1 METAGGLVPN
11 LVQEKVV
18 AHISTSVQDEK
29 ALGAKLSWEEE
40 QLDSK
45 CLPLKLPT
53 LAWRGGGGRSG
64 TMTSSLARKEARL
77 QSDVEDDELVEEE
90 ESPLVRKPP
99 QIHEE
104 KREVVAA
111 TTIESPKPVEQQEK
125 AEAIG
130 VEDTT
135 PSSGGGTL
143 AAASV
148 GEEEHQEIKEEP
160 CDQDL
165 LPDEEIEAPDTA
177 SPAAVVE
184 EIEEHQPPQLV
195 LPVEKLESVTA
206 KKETIEAK
214 ESEDCSCGLL
224 PALLFP
230 AYPWEPSSQDFQTG
244 QFLSHAV

>member
-1 METAGGLVPN
+1 
-11 LVQEKVV
+11 
-18 AHISTSVQDEK
+18 VQDEK
-29 ALGAKLSWEEE
+29 ALGAKLSWEEA

-45 CLPLKLPT
+45 CIPLKLPT
-53 LAWRGGGGRSG
+53 LAWRGGGGWSG

-77 QSDVEDDELVEEE
+77 QSDVEDDDELVEEE
-90 ESPLVRKPP
+90 GSPLVRKPP

-104 KREVVAA
+104 KRKVVAA

-135 PSSGGGTL
+135 PSSGRGTL

-165 LPDEEIEAPDTA
+165 LPDEDIEAPDTA
-177 SPAAVVE
+177 PPAAVV

-195 LPVEKLESVTA
+195 LPVDKLESVTA

-230 AYPWEPSSQDFQTG
+230 AYPWEPSSRDFRTG
-244 QFLSHAV
+244 QFLPHAV

>member
-18 AHISTSVQDEK
+18 PHISTSVQDEK
-29 ALGAKLSWEEE
+29 ALGAKLLWEEE

-53 LAWRGGGGRSG
+53 LAWRGGGGQSG
-64 TMTSSLARKEARL
+64 TVTSSVARKEARL
-77 QSDVEDDELVEEE
+77 QSDVKDDELVEEDE
-90 ESPLVRKPP
+90 KLLVRRPSR
-99 QIHEE
+99 IHEK
-104 KREVVAA
+104 KRKVVAA
-111 TTIESPKPVEQQEK
+111 TTIESPKPMEQQEN

-143 AAASV
+143 AAGSV
-148 GEEEHQEIKEEP
+148 GEEEQQEIKEEA

-165 LPDEEIEAPDTA
+165 LPDEEIEAHDTA
-177 SPAAVVE
+177 PPAAEVE

-195 LPVEKLESVTA
+195 KPVEKLDSVTA

-214 ESEDCSCGLL
+214 ESEDCSCGLV

-230 AYPWEPSSQDFQTG
+230 AYPWEPSSRDFQTG
-244 QFLSHAV
+244 QFLPHAV

>member
-1 METAGGLVPN
+1 MHV
-11 LVQEKVV
+11 
-18 AHISTSVQDEK
+18 STSVQDEK
-29 ALGAKLSWEEE
+29 PLGAQPLWEEE
-40 QLDSK
+40 QLSK

-53 LAWRGGGGRSG
+53 LAWRGGGRSG
-64 TMTSSLARKEARL
+64 TMTSSLAREEALL
-77 QSDVEDDELVEEE
+77 QSDVKDDELVEEE
-90 ESPLVRKPP
+90 ERHLVRKPR

-104 KREVVAA
+104 KREVVTA

-135 PSSGGGTL
+135 HSSGGGTL

-148 GEEEHQEIKEEP
+148 GEEEHQEIKEEA

-165 LPDEEIEAPDTA
+165 LPDEEIQAPDTA
-177 SPAAVVE
+177 CPAAAVE
-184 EIEEHQPPQLV
+184 DIEEHQPPQLV

-206 KKETIEAK
+206 EEETIEAK

-230 AYPWEPSSQDFQTG
+230 AYPWEPSPRDSQTG
-244 QFLSHAV
+244 QFLLHAV

>member
-1 METAGGLVPN
+1 
-11 LVQEKVV
+11 
-18 AHISTSVQDEK
+18 
-29 ALGAKLSWEEE
+29 
-40 QLDSK
+40 
-45 CLPLKLPT
+45 
-53 LAWRGGGGRSG
+53 
-64 TMTSSLARKEARL
+64 MTSSLAREEARL
-77 QSDVEDDELVEEE
+77 QSDVKDDELVGEEE
-90 ESPLVRKPP
+90 LVRKPP
-99 QIHEE
+99 RIRER
-104 KREVVAA
+104 KREIVAA
-111 TTIESPKPVEQQEK
+111 TPIESPKPVEQQEK

-148 GEEEHQEIKEEP
+148 GEKEHQEIKEEAR
-160 CDQDL
+160 DQDL
-165 LPDEEIEAPDTA
+165 LPDVEIEAPDTA
-177 SPAAVVE
+177 PPAAVV

-230 AYPWEPSSQDFQTG
+230 AYPWEPSSRDFQTG
-244 QFLSHAV
+244 QFLPHAV